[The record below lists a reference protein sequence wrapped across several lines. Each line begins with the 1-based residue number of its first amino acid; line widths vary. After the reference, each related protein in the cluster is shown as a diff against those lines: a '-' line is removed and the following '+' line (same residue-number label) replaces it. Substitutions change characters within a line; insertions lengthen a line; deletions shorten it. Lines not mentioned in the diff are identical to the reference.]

1 MSEPT
6 DEAMRAAHFSHRSTE
21 ADGQERDFVEV
32 LTADLA
38 DEVLEDDET
47 LAEEVND
54 IGPALQG
61 MIDRTKEMAARTIGR
76 RRREE
81 TNLPAL
87 KAENA
92 RLREALIEVRN
103 KLQSLSHP
111 SMDRAVYIGVGIA
124 LSTICEAL
132 ATSDE

>member
-6 DEAMRAAHFSHRSTE
+6 DEAMRAAQQLPTDEAMRAAQQLVGGFYHRDRQS
-21 ADGQERDFVEV
+21 G
-32 LTADLA
+32 
-38 DEVLEDDET
+38 
-47 LAEEVND
+47 LAEV
-54 IGPALQG
+54 
-61 MIDRTKEMAARTIGR
+61 IDR
-76 RRREE
+76 E

-92 RLREALIEVRN
+92 RLREALIEVRH
-103 KLQSLSHP
+103 KLQSLSHL